1 MKVKIILKKPA
12 VQKLALTKIIYEHTG
27 MTLTDAKLSVDS
39 LHQIPYQPQEFNLSN
54 SKYREPVKSFLD
66 SLKVIDLEYVTKTIQ
81 NEREIKMMELGIA
94 EHEDYISFLSGQN
107 PIFEINTSKVAKL
120 ALEKLK
126 LEDLKEIFSI
136 ISKDTTHDT
145 TQ

>member
-12 VQKLALTKIIYEHTG
+12 LQKLALTKIIKEHTG
-27 MTLTDAKLSVDS
+27 MTLTDAKLTVDS

-66 SLKVIDLEYVTKTIQ
+66 SLKVIGLEYVTKTIQ

-136 ISKDTTHDT
+136 ISKDTTQDT